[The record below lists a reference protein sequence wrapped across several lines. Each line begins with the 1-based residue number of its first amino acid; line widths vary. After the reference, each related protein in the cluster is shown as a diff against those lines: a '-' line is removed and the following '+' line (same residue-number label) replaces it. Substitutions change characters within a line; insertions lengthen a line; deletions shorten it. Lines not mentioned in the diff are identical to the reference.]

1 MKVTRQDILLLTAG
15 LEAQLDEL
23 IEAVAEKN
31 WQKADKYASG
41 ILKRAGTCSAKIT
54 QMIDQVESL

>member
-1 MKVTRQDILLLTAG
+1 MVEVTREDILLLTAG

-23 IEAVAEKN
+23 IEAAKRRN

-41 ILKRAGTCSAKIT
+41 ILKQAGTCSAQIT
-54 QMIDQVESL
+54 QMIDQVG